1 MALLFYCIFYS
12 LASSISRTT
21 RSTEL
26 TPYLARAFTTPSYA
40 PLSQCD
46 IHTIALIDRPKAH

>member
-26 TPYLARAFTTPSYA
+26 TPYLTRAFTSPSYA

-46 IHTIALIDRPKAH
+46 IHTIALIDN